1 MNALPSPSQYPPPE
15 RSPRR
20 QPRRGGSAPAHRRA
34 AQPGARSHPHRQ
46 RALELGAKLGV
57 NAIAILAATSGLCR
71 LVPFYLSRDGALQQL
86 ESEVSGLE
94 SRVDALQT
102 EFRTHFDPANGVN
115 TMRETT
121 GRLSPNQR
129 YLFLPGEAETV
140 PGEGRGTAP
149 SEVPSE
155 PGEMTP

>member
-15 RSPRR
+15 RSPHRR
-20 QPRRGGSAPAHRRA
+20 PRRGGAPVRRRA
-34 AQPGARSHPHRQ
+34 PQDRAKAHPHRQ
-46 RALELGAKLGV
+46 RALELGARLGV
-57 NAIAILAATSGLCR
+57 NAIAILAATTGLCR
-71 LVPFYLSRDGALQQL
+71 LVPFYLSRGDALQQL

-121 GRLSPNQR
+121 GRLPPNQR
-129 YLFLPGEAETV
+129 YLFLQGSPDAA
-140 PGEGRGTAP
+140 PEGAADGAAP
-149 SEVPSE
+149 RP
-155 PGEMTP
+155 

>member
-15 RSPRR
+15 RSPHRR
-20 QPRRGGSAPAHRRA
+20 PRRGGSAPVHRRA
-34 AQPGARSHPHRQ
+34 PQPREKVHPHRQ

-57 NAIAILAATSGLCR
+57 NAIAILAATTGLCR
-71 LVPFYLSRDGALQQL
+71 LVPFYFSRDGALQQL

-94 SRVDALQT
+94 SQVNALQA

-129 YLFLPGEAETV
+129 YLFLPGEAETA
-140 PGEGRGTAP
+140 PGDRPPAAP
-149 SEVPSE
+149 SAMDPAA
-155 PGEMTP
+155 P